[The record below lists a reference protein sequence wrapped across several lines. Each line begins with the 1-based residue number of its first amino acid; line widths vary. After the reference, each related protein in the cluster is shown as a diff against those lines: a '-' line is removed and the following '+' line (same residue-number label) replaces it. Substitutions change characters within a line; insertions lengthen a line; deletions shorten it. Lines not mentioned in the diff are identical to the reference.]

1 MRDRSGKRKIWFGL
15 EDGGGQIGNSGSSL
29 GLWATRSMVRSRGS
43 SDDGG
48 GWWVIDRWV
57 VVRSRGGSDL
67 AARSGRRELD
77 GTSGLGA
84 MVWVRW
90 RELNLTL
97 SSLDW
102 SSVCDGGSELGL
114 WFVHRFSLS
123 LSLSHTHMRLGLEM
137 IWSENRNVK
146 SFPSQSHLFTVKGN
160 SFSKKAIFHAQP
172 NTQFYEKW
180 FPEMVWSQNKRTL
193 RSIHSHTKP
202 IYSLIFHCCFKYLF
216 VVVFLEKTH
225 LNKARDYTKIS
236 VTSRSIAVGLHC
248 WAPCL
253 TVWHHHQTA
262 PPPRNRNYQSL
273 LLGIYFYYFLPR
285 KSWVRDFF
293 FILPNTW
300 AYSLRRFLFIF
311 YLGHADMAVW

>member
-1 MRDRSGKRKIWFGL
+1 
-15 EDGGGQIGNSGSSL
+15 
-29 GLWATRSMVRSRGS
+29 
-43 SDDGG
+43 
-48 GWWVIDRWV
+48 
-57 VVRSRGGSDL
+57 
-67 AARSGRRELD
+67 
-77 GTSGLGA
+77 
-84 MVWVRW
+84 
-90 RELNLTL
+90 
-97 SSLDW
+97 
-102 SSVCDGGSELGL
+102 
-114 WFVHRFSLS
+114 
-123 LSLSHTHMRLGLEM
+123 M

-285 KSWVRDFF
+285 KSWVRDFL